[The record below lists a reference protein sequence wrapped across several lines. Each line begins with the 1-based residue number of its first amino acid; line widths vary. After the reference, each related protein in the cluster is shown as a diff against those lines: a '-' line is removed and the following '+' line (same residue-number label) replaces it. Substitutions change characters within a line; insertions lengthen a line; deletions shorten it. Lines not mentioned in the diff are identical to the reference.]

1 MPTPKFSFALLL
13 TLSLSFLSIVPASAF
28 TAAEH
33 FRNAQTY
40 RLQNQNDAAIIE
52 YRKGLEKDPDSVDAH
67 VRLGDLLVEEKGDVD
82 GAISEYMTAL
92 SLDPACNFCQKQ
104 LDDALEKKNS
114 KVQDQV
120 ARGNQLYGLGQLQRA
135 AAAYR
140 IAVQIDAKDPGA
152 HNSLS
157 WTLYRLGNLEE
168 ALKEVNEALRLKPDD
183 SEFVNTLACVQY
195 DLGRTDEALATWRKA
210 ISLSKTPSPADLYGV
225 AVALLVKGDKKGALE
240 NFKEAIKSDARY
252 GELEFVRDRIGM
264 SVHTCASHEALLALV
279 AKEKEEKPKGK

>member
-1 MPTPKFSFALLL
+1 MMP
-13 TLSLSFLSIVPASAF
+13 VSAY

-33 FRNAQTY
+33 FRNAQNL
-40 RLQNQNDAAIIE
+40 RFQNQNEAAIIE
-52 YRKGLEKDPDSVDAH
+52 YRKGLEKEPNSVDAH
-67 VRLGDLLVEEKGDVD
+67 VRLGDLLLEEKGDVD
-82 GAISEYMTAL
+82 AAISEYMTAL
-92 SLDPACNFCQKQ
+92 SLDPQCAFCQKQ

-135 AAAYR
+135 TAAYR
-140 IAVQIDAKDPGA
+140 IAVQIDPKDPGA

-195 DLGRTDEALATWRKA
+195 DLGHTDEALATWRKA
-210 ISLSKTPSPADLYGV
+210 IALSKTPSPADLYGV
-225 AVALLVKGDKKGALE
+225 AVALLVKGDKKGAAE
-240 NFKEAIKSDARY
+240 NFKEAIKIDPRY
-252 GELEFVRDRIGM
+252 GEIEFVRDRIGM
-264 SVHTCASHEALLALV
+264 SVHTCASHEALLVLS
-279 AKEKEEKPKGK
+279 KEEKKSK